1 MTVITVLPE
10 NGGHVLLVVRDLS
23 SLQGGLAEED
33 RHLEQSCPDEQLTR
47 ERRETGGRKRNSLR
61 YAMERFRI
69 ALGQIRLNRSKHA
82 KKMIRATDAKEV
94 GVGGPR

>member
-10 NGGHVLLVVRDLS
+10 NGGHLLFVVGELG
-23 SLQGGLAEED
+23 SLQGGLAEEE
-33 RHLEQSCPDEQLTR
+33 RRREQSRPEEQLTR
-47 ERRETGGRKRNSLR
+47 ARHETLGRKRNSLR